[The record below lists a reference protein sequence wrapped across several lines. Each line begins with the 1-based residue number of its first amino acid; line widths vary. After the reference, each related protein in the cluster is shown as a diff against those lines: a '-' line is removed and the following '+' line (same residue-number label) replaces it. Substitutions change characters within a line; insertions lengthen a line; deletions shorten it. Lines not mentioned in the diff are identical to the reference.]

1 MEGIVDLHHDIFFFI
16 ILIVIAVILILFD
29 LTSSFLMNRYIMV

>member
-29 LTSSFLMNRYIMV
+29 LTSSFLMDKYTMV